1 MGKGVMNRSDPP
13 NWQVELDRLRAE
25 FDARIPSVF
34 DQIRQLS
41 QASTATDE
49 LNTQIRPL
57 IDTLHKLAGSAG
69 TFGRPRLGQ
78 VAKQF
83 EEALILCEKG
93 LGDRSLLLTQLS
105 TAYQQDLA
113 TAKEGSGSAA
123 RVDYASVPATPK
135 TTSEIWLL
143 EDERVLGENLK
154 AQLASFNFNARLF
167 TAFEDLQAALESEQ
181 PEVIVLD
188 VVLEGEGISADLL
201 QSADFTSS
209 LSASLL
215 FVSSSDNFAH
225 RLKASELKAE
235 AYFLKPLDVPK
246 LISRIEQVISRRHAP
261 PERVL
266 IVDDDKLLADH
277 YETVLS
283 RAGMVATQ
291 LRDADGVISA
301 IETFRPDLILM
312 DLQMPEMSGQ
322 DLAGVIRQYDR
333 WFSLP
338 IVYLSSE
345 QRFDIQM
352 AAIRQ
357 GGDDFIG
364 KSVSDDELIALVR
377 AKVARSRQLQELM
390 TKDSLTGLLKHTSV
404 KDAISG
410 ELSRSR
416 RTGGELCVAMLDID
430 HFKRVN
436 DDFGHAAGDEVI
448 ESVATLFRQR
458 FRATDIIG
466 RYGGEEFAVALPGCS
481 ADQADKL
488 LNEFRVSLSQ
498 LTFVNRGNSFS
509 VTISGGYTVLQ
520 FTAQAPCTVDALLA
534 EADVALY
541 QAKDQGRNRIIRFN
555 A

>member
-1 MGKGVMNRSDPP
+1 MSLQNPP
-13 NWQVELDRLRAE
+13 NWQAELDRLRAE
-25 FDARIPSVF
+25 FDTRIPAVF
-34 DQIRQLS
+34 DHIRQLS
-41 QASTATDE
+41 QDSVSTDE
-49 LNTQIRPL
+49 LNKRIRL
-57 IDTLHKLAGSAG
+57 LVDTLHKLAGSAG

-78 VAKQF
+78 VARQS
-83 EEALILCEKG
+83 EEALILCEKE
-93 LGDRSLLLTQLS
+93 LGDLSLLLHQLS
-105 TAYQQDLA
+105 TAYEEDLA
-113 TAKEGSGSAA
+113 AAKEESAGPVASVEGRVVSAA
-123 RVDYASVPATPK
+123 AK

-143 EDERVLGENLK
+143 EDDRLLGENLK
-154 AQLASFNFNARLF
+154 AQLTSFNFSARLF
-167 TAFEDLQAALESEQ
+167 TTFKDLQVALKREH

-188 VVLEGEGISADLL
+188 VVLEGEGISGDLL
-201 QSADFTSS
+201 QSAGFASS
-209 LSASLL
+209 LSASLV
-215 FVSSSDNFAH
+215 FVSNSDDFVH

-266 IVDDDKLLADH
+266 IIDDDKLLADH
-277 YETVLS
+277 YEAVLNN
-283 RAGMVATQ
+283 AGMVAAQ
-291 LRDADGVISA
+291 LRESDRIINA
-301 IETFRPDLILM
+301 IEAFRPDLILM
-312 DLQMPEMSGQ
+312 DLQMPDMSGQ
-322 DLAGVIRQYDR
+322 ELAGVIRQYDR

-364 KSVSDDELIALVR
+364 KSVSDSELIALVR
-377 AKVARSRQLQELM
+377 AKVSRSRQLQELM

-404 KDAISG
+404 KDAISS
-410 ELSRSR
+410 ELDRCK

-481 ADQADKL
+481 VDQADKL
-488 LNEFRVSLSQ
+488 LNEFRLSLSE
-498 LTFVNRGNSFS
+498 LTFASGDSSFS
-509 VTISGGYTVLQ
+509 VNISGGYTILRNEDH
-520 FTAQAPCTVDALLA
+520 ALDTVDTLLA
-534 EADVALY
+534 EADIALY
-541 QAKDQGRNRIIRFN
+541 QAKGQGRNRIICFTP
-555 A
+555 